1 MIDKIEAAKRE
12 FDHDADAV
20 GDERALESFRVK
32 FLSRNGIISKLFD
45 EMKAAPNEE
54 KPALG
59 KALNQFRKG
68 AEEKFTALE
77 EKLQSDG
84 EEDAVD
90 LSLPGEPA
98 FVGGKHILTQTIDS
112 IKDIFKRMGFSVYEG
127 PELESD
133 YHNFEALNF
142 PPDHPARDEQDTYF
156 VNDKFLL
163 RTHTSPVQIRLMQST
178 KPPVRAIMPGKVYRN
193 EAINARSMN
202 HFYQVEGLHVDTDVT
217 FADLKSALMR
227 FAAEFYGEN
236 SRYRFRASF
245 FPFTEPSAEMDIS
258 CFLCG
263 GEGCRVCKHTG
274 WLEILG
280 CGMVD
285 PNVLK
290 AVGYDPDV
298 YSGYAFGMGV
308 DRTALM
314 RYAVPDIRVLYE
326 NDIRFLRQF

>member
-32 FLSRNGIISKLFD
+32 FLSRNGVISKLFD

-68 AEEKFTALE
+68 AEEKFKALE

-193 EAINARSMN
+193 EAIKRAEYEPLLSSRGVAR
-202 HFYQVEGLHVDTDVT
+202 
-217 FADLKSALMR
+217 
-227 FAAEFYGEN
+227 
-236 SRYRFRASF
+236 RYRRHLRGSQERADAIRRRILRRELALSV
-245 FPFTEPSAEMDIS
+245 PRQLLPLHRTERRDGYLVLSLRRRGMPRLQAHRLAGNFGMRYGRSERPQKPSATTPTSIRDTRS
-258 CFLCG
+258 
-263 GEGCRVCKHTG
+263 G
-274 WLEILG
+274 WASIG
-280 CGMVD
+280 
-285 PNVLK
+285 
-290 AVGYDPDV
+290 
-298 YSGYAFGMGV
+298 
-308 DRTALM
+308 R
-314 RYAVPDIRVLYE
+314 R
-326 NDIRFLRQF
+326 